1 MDLRKRRFYFG
12 CRCPGDSR
20 ERTMKQTLVLFLTT
34 AFLLMTAHRLPA
46 PISEEPPVTPNP
58 KPKRDTRQVSKS
70 KPEAAFKTKAN
81 PATLRFTGTWIGT
94 TLNRISNGS
103 STGSSAYV
111 IKISGD
117 ERTVWINW
125 NKSGT
130 NVTGTGLRASCDRF
144 RETLTWSLTQ
154 QGSIEKDSLRMNANG
169 TASFVREGSTYTA
182 TGTLSRQDF
191 SPAPSVPQTTT
202 LSPQSSGLPT
212 AQPVPGQPG
221 YVFSPFAPDSG
232 YVDVRGFPSGTEVK
246 DPYTNKLFLV
256 P

>member
-1 MDLRKRRFYFG
+1 
-12 CRCPGDSR
+12 
-20 ERTMKQTLVLFLTT
+20 MKQTLVLFLTT
-34 AFLLMTAHRLPA
+34 AFLLITTHRLPA
-46 PISEEPPVTPNP
+46 PISEIQPTTAP
-58 KPKRDTRQVSKS
+58 KPTRDHTHAS
-70 KPEAAFKTKAN
+70 KPKSEATSRTKAS
-81 PATLRFTGTWIGT
+81 PALRFAGTWIGT
-94 TLNRISNGS
+94 TLNKISNGS
-103 STGSSAYV
+103 STGSSTYL

-130 NVTGTGLRASCDRF
+130 NITGAGLRVSCDRF
-144 RETLTWSLTQ
+144 RETLTWSLMQ
-154 QGSIEKDSLRMNANG
+154 QGSMEKDTLRMNANG
-169 TASFVREGSTYTA
+169 TASFLREGNSYNA

-191 SPAPSVPQTTT
+191 SSAPSAPQTTT
-202 LSPQSSGLPT
+202 LSPQSSAIPT

-246 DPYTNKLFLV
+246 DPYTNKVFLV